1 MRAKSKLLALG
12 LAAALQPAFAEVV
25 TLNFN
30 DPALWL
36 DKALTTEIAG
46 FSFTGDAWAVGAF
59 SRGCGGDVLWT
70 APADAASK
78 LGCGALELTSDPYFQ
93 HQDPDIPSKSF
104 IINFTRGFVDELK
117 FAFSLL
123 EASGATIQ
131 VFEDLDGKGREL
143 GNAKDVLESTPCTTS
158 PWAFCEWKLDQSIT
172 ILAGATAH
180 SVKVSGLDQ
189 NLLLDN
195 LSFITPSA
203 STRLPEPG
211 SVGLALSAIGALA
224 WVRRRTTAAR

>member
-46 FSFTGDAWAVGAF
+46 FEFKGEAWAVGAF
-59 SRGCGGDVLWT
+59 SRCSGGVLWT
-70 APADAASK
+70 APADK
-78 LGCGALELTSDPYFQ
+78 LDGPNGLGCGALELSSDPYDQF
-93 HQDPDIPSKSF
+93 DNPAGRSF
-104 IINFTRGFVDELK
+104 TINFARGFVDEFK

-224 WVRRRTTAAR
+224 WVRRRTAAAR